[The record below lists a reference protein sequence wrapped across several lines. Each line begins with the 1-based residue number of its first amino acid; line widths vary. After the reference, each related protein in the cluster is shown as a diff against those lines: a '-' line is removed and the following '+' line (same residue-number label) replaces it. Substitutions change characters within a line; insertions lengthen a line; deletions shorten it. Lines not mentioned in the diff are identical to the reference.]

1 MKRKT
6 IIVCMAIAI
15 TIALPLIT
23 FSAIYISD
31 KAKMKKINDAI
42 CDCYVAAESNHQ
54 ELLCSSLY
62 RLTEKKNPI
71 LFYKEETSALY
82 AKCFIDITN
91 SDMLA
96 KLALSQDYRLVLDNG
111 QFKDYSKQD
120 FASLNVLS
128 WAEEYHKGKYKLFYV
143 YNRNVSSIFRHLY
156 NISCDCVN
164 LFSDEFHE
172 TVFLIGL
179 HNWSCTNYIDLGKD
193 GIRNNFSSKLTK
205 IQSLLVECP
214 QTHIL
219 YVLLCRYYLW
229 LNEYQKVI
237 DYGLRSFEC
246 EEVNK
251 ADALDVIWM
260 MHYSYL
266 QLGNKGA
273 AKEMEDAVAAVYN
286 KNIKDVEYS
295 VIQTCK

>member
-1 MKRKT
+1 M
-6 IIVCMAIAI
+6 
-15 TIALPLIT
+15 
-23 FSAIYISD
+23 
-31 KAKMKKINDAI
+31 
-42 CDCYVAAESNHQ
+42 
-54 ELLCSSLY
+54 
-62 RLTEKKNPI
+62 
-71 LFYKEETSALY
+71 
-82 AKCFIDITN
+82 
-91 SDMLA
+91 
-96 KLALSQDYRLVLDNG
+96 
-111 QFKDYSKQD
+111 
-120 FASLNVLS
+120 
-128 WAEEYHKGKYKLFYV
+128 
-143 YNRNVSSIFRHLY
+143 
-156 NISCDCVN
+156 
-164 LFSDEFHE
+164 
-172 TVFLIGL
+172 FLIGL

-266 QLGNKGA
+266 QLGNKDA
-273 AKEMEDAVAAVYN
+273 AKEMKDAVAAVYN

>member
-6 IIVCMAIAI
+6 TTVYVKIAIA
-15 TIALPLIT
+15 IALPLLLL
-23 FSAIYISD
+23 SAIYISD

-42 CDCYVAAESNHQ
+42 CDCYVAAESNYQ
-54 ELLCSSLY
+54 ELLSSSLSS
-62 RLTEKKNPI
+62 LSIKKNPI

-91 SDMLA
+91 SNLLA
-96 KLALSQDYRLVLDNG
+96 KLALSHGYRIILNDG
-111 QFKDYSKQD
+111 SSRDYSKQD
-120 FASLNVLS
+120 FLSANVLA
-128 WAEEYHKGKYKLFYV
+128 WAEEYHKGKYKIIYIYDENVHDIYYCLNNIANDSFRLFP
-143 YNRNVSSIFRHLY
+143 
-156 NISCDCVN
+156 D
-164 LFSDEFHE
+164 DFHE
-172 TVFLIGL
+172 TLRLIGWN
-179 HNWSCTNYIDLGKD
+179 NWYSTNSLLLGKRTD
-193 GIRNNFSSKLTK
+193 YISSQIIK
-205 IQSLLVECP
+205 IQSLLVESP
-214 QTHIL
+214 ETHIL

-286 KNIKDVEYS
+286 RDIKDVEYS

>member
-42 CDCYVAAESNHQ
+42 CDCYVALSSNHQ
-54 ELLCSSLY
+54 ELLCSSLHSLSSK
-62 RLTEKKNPI
+62 RNPI

-91 SDMLA
+91 SDLLA
-96 KLALSQDYRLVLDNG
+96 ELALSQEYRVTVYDLSNH
-111 QFKDYSKQD
+111 KDYPILD
-120 FASLNVLS
+120 FMTSNVLA
-128 WAEEYHKGKYKLFYV
+128 WAEEYHKGKYEISYV
-143 YNRNVSSIFRHLY
+143 NDESVCDIFRYLY
-156 NISCDCVN
+156 NISQDCN
-164 LFSDEFHE
+164 RLYHDEFHE
-172 TVFLIGL
+172 TLHLIGYY
-179 HNWSCTNYIDLGKD
+179 NWNCTDLNE
-193 GIRNNFSSKLTK
+193 ILQQNNFSSQIIK
-205 IQSLLVECP
+205 IQSLLVGSP

-246 EEVNK
+246 EEINK
-251 ADALDVIWM
+251 GYALDVIWM
-260 MHYSYL
+260 MRHCYL
-266 QLGNKGA
+266 RLHNFDA

-286 KNIKDVEYS
+286 KDIKDVEYS